1 MKKLLI
7 LILTIFILSSCST
20 RKEIVYFQNLEKLD
34 NMEAI
39 EQFEP
44 RIEINDVLQI
54 DVSSLNEEV
63 VEPFRMN
70 TNRRSGS
77 GGGGNNQS
85 AGSFGYLVDADGTI
99 KFPVLGELQ
108 VEKMTRRELEDYL
121 TGLLKEYV
129 TDVVVRVRIIN
140 FKVTVLGETG
150 SSVIQIPDERV
161 TIPEILAMA
170 GDITYDGKREN
181 ILVIR
186 DDDGK
191 KIYGRVDIT
200 DADVFQNPFYFLKQN
215 DIIYVEPTYRKVKS
229 AGFITSWQGLVSIVT
244 TAVSLTILFT
254 R

>member
-1 MKKLLI
+1 MKKPLI
-7 LILTIFILSSCST
+7 LVLSILFLSSCST
-20 RKEIVYFQNLEKLD
+20 REEIVYFQNLDKLD
-34 NMEAI
+34 DMEAI

-70 TNRRSGS
+70 TDRRSGS
-77 GGGGNNQS
+77 GGGGNNQNS
-85 AGSFGYLVDADGTI
+85 RSYGYLVDADGTI
-99 KFPVLGELQ
+99 KFPVLGKID
-108 VEKMTRRELEDYL
+108 VEKMTRRELEDHL
-121 TGLLKEYV
+121 SDLLKEYV

-161 TIPEILAMA
+161 TIPEIIAMA
-170 GDITYDGKREN
+170 GDITYDGKRQN

-186 DDDGK
+186 DYEGK

-215 DIIYVEPTYRKVKS
+215 DIVYVEPTYRKVKS
-229 AGFITSWQGLVSIVT
+229 AGFITSWQGLVSILT
-244 TAVSLTILFT
+244 TAVSLIILFT